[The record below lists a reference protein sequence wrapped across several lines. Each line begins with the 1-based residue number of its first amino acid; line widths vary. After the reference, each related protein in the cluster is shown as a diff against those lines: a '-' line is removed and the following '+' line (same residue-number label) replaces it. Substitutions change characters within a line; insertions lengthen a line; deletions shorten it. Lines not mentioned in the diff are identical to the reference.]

1 MGEYFTLFIG
11 AVLINNF
18 VLTKF
23 LGLCIFFGISKNLN
37 ASVGMGM
44 AVTSVMTM
52 SSMLAWLVYN
62 FVLEPFGL
70 TFLSTIVFVVLVA
83 SFVQLLELIIK
94 KQAPAL
100 YNMWGIYLLLIATN
114 CIVLA
119 VPLLNV
125 ENNHSFLLSIVFA
138 IGSGLGFALAII
150 LMASLREKLAYADV
164 PKPLQGTGIAFILAG
179 NDDYLV
185 TLDNLVHS
193 ALLTALLAPTTRS
206 S

>member
-1 MGEYFTLFIG
+1 MGEYLTLFIG
-11 AVLINNF
+11 AVVVNNF

-23 LGLCIFFGISKNLN
+23 LGLCIFFGISKNLS

-52 SSMLAWLVYN
+52 SSILAWIVYF
-62 FVLEPFGL
+62 FVLEPLGL
-70 TFLSTIVFVVLVA
+70 TFLTTIVFVVLTA
-83 SFVQLLELIIK
+83 SFVQLLELVIK

-125 ENNHSFLLSIVFA
+125 ESNYSLLKSIVFA
-138 IGSGLGFALAII
+138 IGSGLGFAVAII
-150 LMASLREKLAYADV
+150 LMASLREKLVYANV
-164 PKPLQGTGIAFILAG
+164 PKSLQGIGIAFILAG
-179 NDDYLV
+179 ML
-185 TLDNLVHS
+185 S
-193 ALLTALLAPTTRS
+193 LAFLGFAGML
-206 S
+206 

>member
-1 MGEYFTLFIG
+1 MAEYLTLFIG
-11 AVLINNF
+11 AVVVNNF

-23 LGLCIFFGISKNLN
+23 LGLCIFFGISKNLS

-52 SSMLAWLVYN
+52 SSILAWIMYF
-62 FVLEPFGL
+62 FVLQPLGL
-70 TFLSTIVFVVLVA
+70 TFLTTIVFVVLTA

-125 ENNHSFLLSIVFA
+125 ENSYSLMKSIVFA

-150 LMASLREKLAYADV
+150 LMASLREQLVYADV
-164 PKPLQGTGIAFILAG
+164 PKPLQGIGIAFILAG
-179 NDDYLV
+179 ML
-185 TLDNLVHS
+185 S
-193 ALLTALLAPTTRS
+193 LAFLGFS
-206 S
+206 GML

>member
-1 MGEYFTLFIG
+1 MAEYLTLFIG
-11 AVLINNF
+11 AVVVNNF

-23 LGLCIFFGISKNLN
+23 LGLCIFFGISKNFS

-52 SSMLAWLVYN
+52 SSILAWLVYH
-62 FVLEPFGL
+62 FVLEPLGL
-70 TFLSTIVFVVLVA
+70 TFLTTIVFVILTA
-83 SFVQLLELIIK
+83 SFVQLLELVIK

-125 ENNHSFLLSIVFA
+125 ENSYSLLKSIVFA

-150 LMASLREKLAYADV
+150 LMAILREKLAYPAV
-164 PKPLQGTGIAFILAG
+164 PKPLEGIGIAFLLAG
-179 NDDYLV
+179 ML
-185 TLDNLVHS
+185 S
-193 ALLTALLAPTTRS
+193 LAFLGFS
-206 S
+206 GMM